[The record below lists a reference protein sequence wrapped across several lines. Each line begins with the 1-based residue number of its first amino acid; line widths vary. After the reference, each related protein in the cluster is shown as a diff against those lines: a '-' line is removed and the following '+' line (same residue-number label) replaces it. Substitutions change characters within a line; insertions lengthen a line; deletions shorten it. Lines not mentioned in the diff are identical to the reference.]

1 MGLPEALTTLNGLKE
16 KEIIQDY
23 AIGGGWAVI
32 YYSVPYLSY
41 DLDIFVILK
50 DEGDFHRI
58 YDYFRSE
65 GNKIE
70 DVYIYIEEMPVQ
82 FLPNFIS
89 PLFREVVERA
99 HEIIIEGVHSK
110 IATIEHLIILALDTF
125 RDKDKYR
132 IRQLYE
138 RADPDLLDNLLDRY
152 DNEDGKFRKRYK
164 SVLAGT

>member
-1 MGLPEALTTLNGLKE
+1 LGLPEALATLNELKE

-32 YYSVPYLSY
+32 YYSVPYTSY

-50 DEGDFHRI
+50 DEEDFHKI
-58 YDYFRSE
+58 YDYFRDK

-89 PLFREVVERA
+89 PLFREVVEQA
-99 HEIIIEGVHSK
+99 NEVIVEGVHSK

-125 RDKDKYR
+125 RERDKYR
-132 IRQLYE
+132 IRQLHKK
-138 RADPDLLDNLLDRY
+138 ADSDLLDNLLDRY
-152 DNEDGKFRKRYK
+152 DDEKGELHKRYK
-164 SVLAGT
+164 SILAGT